1 MNFLIKLIASGL
13 GTGYFPIAP
22 GTAGSAL
29 AAGVAFCFRPWW
41 NPADALVLAGACFL
55 AGVYC
60 ASRAERFWG
69 HDSGKIVIDEMA
81 GMFLS
86 LAFLSLNWT
95 NLVTA
100 FFIFRLLDIIKP
112 PPARQLER
120 LRSGWGVMADDIVAG
135 AYTAILMLGI
145 EKWM

>member
-1 MNFLIKLIASGL
+1 MNFLIKLLASGL
-13 GTGYFPIAP
+13 GTGYFPLAP

-29 AAGVAFCFRPWW
+29 AAGIALCLRPWW
-41 NPADALVLAGACFL
+41 NPAVAVALSCTCFL

-60 ASRAERFWG
+60 TSRAERFWG
-69 HDSGKIVIDEMA
+69 HDSGKMVIDEIA

-86 LAFLSLNWT
+86 LAFIPLNWT
-95 NLVTA
+95 NLFVA
-100 FFIFRLLDIIKP
+100 FLIFRLLDITKP

-120 LRSGWGVMADDIVAG
+120 LRAGWGVMADDIVAG
-135 AYTAILMLGI
+135 AYTAVLMLGI

>member
-1 MNFLIKLIASGL
+1 MNLLIKLIASGL

-29 AAGVAFCFRPWW
+29 AAGLAFCFRPWW
-41 NPADALVLAGACFL
+41 NPAGALALSGACFL
-55 AGVYC
+55 AGVYF
-60 ASRAERFWG
+60 ANRAERFWG

-95 NLVTA
+95 SLLAA

-120 LRSGWGVMADDIVAG
+120 LRGGWGVMADDIVAG

>member
-13 GTGYFPIAP
+13 GTGYFPVAP

-29 AAGVAFCFRPWW
+29 AACVALCLRPWW
-41 NPADALVLAGACFL
+41 NPATALALCFVCFL
-55 AGVYC
+55 AGVY
-60 ASRAERFWG
+60 STNRATLLWG
-69 HDSGKIVIDEMA
+69 HDSGKMVIDEIA

-86 LAFLSLNWT
+86 LAFIPLTWT
-95 NLVTA
+95 NLAVA
-100 FFIFRLLDIIKP
+100 FFIFRLLDIVKP

-120 LRSGWGVMADDIVAG
+120 LRAGWGVMADDIAAG

>member
-1 MNFLIKLIASGL
+1 MNLLIKLIASGL

-29 AAGVAFCFRPWW
+29 AAGIAFFLRPWW
-41 NPADALVLAGACFL
+41 NPSVALALSCACFL

-60 ASRAERFWG
+60 TSRAERFWG
-69 HDSGKIVIDEMA
+69 HDSGKMVIDEIT
-81 GMFLS
+81 GMFLC
-86 LAFLSLNWT
+86 LAFLPMNWM
-95 NLVTA
+95 NLAAA
-100 FFIFRLLDIIKP
+100 FFIFRMLDIIKP

-120 LRSGWGVMADDIVAG
+120 LRGGWGVMADDIIAG
-135 AYTAILMLGI
+135 AYTAILIFGI

>member
-29 AAGVAFCFRPWW
+29 AVGVAFFFRPWW
-41 NPADALVLAGACFL
+41 NPAGALVLSGACFL
-55 AGVYC
+55 AGVHC
-60 ASRAERFWG
+60 ANRAERFWG
-69 HDSGKIVIDEMA
+69 HDNGKIVIDEMA

-95 NLVTA
+95 SLLAA
-100 FFIFRLLDIIKP
+100 FSIFRLLDIIKP

-120 LRSGWGVMADDIVAG
+120 LRGGWGVMVDDIVAG

>member
-1 MNFLIKLIASGL
+1 MNLLIKLIASGL

-29 AAGVAFCFRPWW
+29 AAGVAFCLRPWW
-41 NPADALVLAGACFL
+41 NPASALTLSCACFL

-60 ASRAERFWG
+60 ANRAEKLWG

-86 LAFLSLNWT
+86 LAFLSLNWM
-95 NLVTA
+95 NLVAA

-112 PPARQLER
+112 PPARQVER
-120 LRSGWGVMADDIVAG
+120 LPSGWGVMADDIAAG

>member
-1 MNFLIKLIASGL
+1 MNFLIKLIASGV
-13 GTGYFPIAP
+13 GAGYFPVAP

-29 AAGVAFCFRPWW
+29 AAAVALCLRPWW
-41 NPADALVLAGACFL
+41 NPATALALCFVCFL

-60 ASRAERFWG
+60 TNRATLLWG
-69 HDSGKIVIDEMA
+69 HDSGKMVIDEIA

-86 LAFLSLNWT
+86 LAFIPLTWT
-95 NLVTA
+95 NLAVA
-100 FFIFRLLDIIKP
+100 FFIFRLFDIVKP

-120 LRSGWGVMADDIVAG
+120 LRAGWGVMADDIAAG
-135 AYTAILMLGI
+135 AYTAILMVGI

>member
-1 MNFLIKLIASGL
+1 MNLLIKLIASGL

-41 NPADALVLAGACFL
+41 NPAGALVLSGACFL

-60 ASRAERFWG
+60 ANRAERFWG

-120 LRSGWGVMADDIVAG
+120 LRCGWGVMADDIAAG

>member
-1 MNFLIKLIASGL
+1 MNLLIKLIASGL

-29 AAGVAFCFRPWW
+29 AAGIAFCFLPWW
-41 NPADALVLAGACFL
+41 NPAGALVLSGTCFL

-60 ASRAERFWG
+60 ANRAERFWG

>member
-1 MNFLIKLIASGL
+1 MNLLIKLISSGL
-13 GTGYFPIAP
+13 GTGYSPIAP

-29 AAGVAFCFRPWW
+29 AAGVAFCLRPWW
-41 NPADALVLAGACFL
+41 NPAAAVALSCTCFL

-60 ASRAERFWG
+60 TNRAERFWG
-69 HDSGKIVIDEMA
+69 RDSGKMVIDEIA

-86 LAFLSLNWT
+86 LAFLSLSWT

-145 EKWM
+145 QKWM